1 MSRRRIHIL
10 SVIDDLHFG
19 GDEYRLLAFA
29 RSLDRERFQHTVA
42 TLMKEDRVR
51 GEKYGSM
58 RDQYRKSKVRLI
70 DIGQAAGILELRRKS
85 IADRVSSF
93 REKVRKI
100 ESLIRTERVDILDVH
115 LSPANLVCAL
125 GALKTKIPFVVT
137 LYQVNTMQSPKLWLA
152 GQINLGCAK
161 LLITDS
167 EVQASLIR
175 RWVIRQPPVKV
186 IANGT
191 SPPQPVRTRR
201 SMLEVFDIPGHTPIV
216 IGQVSSLHCYKGHL
230 VLLDAAKQVLERY
243 PQCMFLMV
251 GYERSQA
258 GYRDQLLRH
267 AAALGISDRV
277 RISGY
282 PGPIGDV
289 WNIIDIHVH
298 ASQLDSLP
306 NALLEAMSL
315 GKPSVITSIGGVP
328 EVIRNGMNG
337 FTIPPN
343 DPARLAAK
351 LLMLVG
357 NPSLRRSVGREARDT
372 HAKYFQPEEMTVKLE
387 GAFREVAE
395 QWFGRHCWEYKRESS
410 PFPW

>member
-29 RSLDRERFQHTVA
+29 RSLDRERFQHTVV
-42 TLMKEDRVR
+42 TLMKEDRVL

-58 RDQYRKSKVRLI
+58 RDQYRQSEVRLI
-70 DIGQAAGILELRRKS
+70 DIGHAAGIAQSRRKS

-93 REKVRKI
+93 REKARKV
-100 ESLIRTERVDILDVH
+100 ESLIHVERVDILDVH
-115 LSPANLVCAL
+115 LSPANLVCAV
-125 GALKTKIPFVVT
+125 GALTTKIPFVVT
-137 LYQVNTMQSPKLWLA
+137 LYQLNTMQSPALWLA
-152 GQINLGCAK
+152 GQINLGCAA

-167 EVQASLIR
+167 EAQASLIR
-175 RWVIRQPPVKV
+175 RWLIRQPPVKV

-191 SPPQPVRTRR
+191 SSPQPVGTRR
-201 SMLEVFDIPGHTPIV
+201 SMCEAFDIPEHTSII

-230 VLLDAAKQVLERY
+230 VLLDAAKQVLDRY

-251 GYERSQA
+251 GYERGKA
-258 GYRDQLLRH
+258 GYREQLLRR
-267 AAALGISDRV
+267 AAALGIYDRV

-289 WNIIDIHVH
+289 WNIIDIHAH
-298 ASQLDSLP
+298 ASRLDSLP

-328 EVIRNGMNG
+328 EVIRNGVNG
-337 FTIPPN
+337 FTVPPN
-343 DPARLAAK
+343 DPAQLAAK

-357 NPSLRRSVGREARDT
+357 DPSLRSAIGREAQKT
-372 HAKYFQPEEMTVKLE
+372 HAKYFQPENMTAKLE
-387 GAFREVAE
+387 NAFRELVV
-395 QWFGRHCWEYKRESS
+395 Q
-410 PFPW
+410 